1 MMNDTTNGY
10 GLWFLV
16 ALNSAIFIV
25 FAFSFYRP
33 KTKRDWR
40 SFGVFAAFIIAL
52 FTEMYGFPL
61 TIYFLS
67 SWLLNRYPNINLYGH
82 NAGHLWETI
91 FGLRGNPH
99 FNILHILSNILIFA
113 GFILLATAWR
123 VLYAAQRNH
132 KLATT
137 GVYAKI
143 RHPQYAAFIIIMIGF
158 LLQWPTIITLLMFP
172 ILVWFYIR
180 LAKKE
185 EQDALEKFGEQY
197 KKYIKAT
204 PKFIPN
210 LK

>member
-1 MMNDTTNGY
+1 M
-10 GLWFLV
+10 
-16 ALNSAIFIV
+16 
-25 FAFSFYRP
+25 
-33 KTKRDWR
+33 
-40 SFGVFAAFIIAL
+40 
-52 FTEMYGFPL
+52 
-61 TIYFLS
+61 
-67 SWLLNRYPNINLYGH
+67 
-82 NAGHLWETI
+82 
-91 FGLRGNPH
+91 
-99 FNILHILSNILIFA
+99 
-113 GFILLATAWR
+113 
-123 VLYAAQRNH
+123 LYAAQRNH

-185 EQDALEKFGEQY
+185 EQDVLEKFGEQY

>member
-1 MMNDTTNGY
+1 M
-10 GLWFLV
+10 LV
-16 ALNSAIFIV
+16 
-25 FAFSFYRP
+25 
-33 KTKRDWR
+33 
-40 SFGVFAAFIIAL
+40 
-52 FTEMYGFPL
+52 
-61 TIYFLS
+61 
-67 SWLLNRYPNINLYGH
+67 
-82 NAGHLWETI
+82 I
-91 FGLRGNPH
+91 FGKRYSVCGATLTL
-99 FNILHILSNILIFA
+99 ILHILSNILIFA

-185 EQDALEKFGEQY
+185 EQDVLEKFGEQY